1 MWDERYD
8 SEQYAYGK
16 DPNDFLAQQYQQL
29 PKGNVISL
37 AEGEGRNAV
46 FLAKMGYSVT
56 AVDGSKVGLEK
67 AAKLAIEHNVNIELI
82 HADLAE
88 FDFGEAKWDAVVSIY
103 CPLPSAVRSAVYKR
117 AVKGLK
123 PGGVFLLEAYTPEQ
137 INYNTGGGPS
147 ADTKTSKNDLE
158 DDLTGLS
165 FVHLEELKREV
176 FEGSY
181 HTGLASVLQAI
192 AKK

>member
-16 DPNDFLAQQYQQL
+16 EPNDFLAQQYQQL

-67 AAKLAIEHNVNIELI
+67 AAKLAIEHNVNIVLI

>member
-1 MWDERYD
+1 MWDERYNTQ
-8 SEQYAYGK
+8 QYAYGK
-16 DPNDFLAQQYQQL
+16 EPNDFLAQQYKQL
-29 PKGNVISL
+29 PKGRVISL

-46 FLAKMGYSVT
+46 FLAKMGYEVT

-67 AAKLAIEHNVNIELI
+67 AAKLAKEHCVNIELI

-88 FDFGEAKWDAVVSIY
+88 FDFGKETWDAVVSIY

-123 PGGVFLLEAYTPEQ
+123 PAGVFLLEAYTPEQ
-137 INYNTGGGPS
+137 VNYNTGGGPD
-147 ADTKTSKNDLE
+147 ADTKTSKSDLE
-158 DDLTGLS
+158 DDLIGLS